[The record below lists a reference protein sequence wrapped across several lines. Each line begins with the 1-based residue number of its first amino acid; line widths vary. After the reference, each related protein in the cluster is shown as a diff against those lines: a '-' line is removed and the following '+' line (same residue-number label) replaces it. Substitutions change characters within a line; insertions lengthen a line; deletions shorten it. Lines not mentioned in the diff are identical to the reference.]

1 MGCFVAPLL
10 ATTSIETRDRKNVSM
25 DLIADHISH
34 RFGALE
40 VLDHVSFQVASGEV
54 VAIVGPSG
62 CGKSTLLQILGGLLR
77 PSAGTAELRG
87 APPANSLNPLTFVF
101 QDFALLPWCTVEQN
115 VEFPLVHTAL
125 GASERRAVID
135 DALSRTSLSDFR
147 GAYPKQLSGGMR
159 QRVGIARALAVRP
172 AILLMDEPL
181 SALDSQTRELLMEDF
196 IGLLADGSMGAVYV
210 THNLEE
216 AVRLADRIVVLSRRP
231 GRVREVVTIPMT
243 RAERGDINARG
254 RLLTLQNDLWSLIRE
269 EAIDAEREV
278 QHA

>member
-1 MGCFVAPLL
+1 
-10 ATTSIETRDRKNVSM
+10 M

-34 RFGALE
+34 RFGALD
-40 VLDHVSFQVASGEV
+40 VLDNVSFQVASGEV

-62 CGKSTLLQILGGLLR
+62 CGKSTLLSILGGLLR
-77 PSAGTAELRG
+77 PSEGQAELRG
-87 APPANSLNPLTFVF
+87 APAAGSLNPLTFVF
-101 QDFALLPWCTVEQN
+101 QDFALLPWCTVEEN
-115 VEFPLVHTAL
+115 VEFPLDHTDL
-125 GASERRAVID
+125 SASERRAVID
-135 DALSRTSLSDFR
+135 DALRRTGLSDFR
-147 GAYPKQLSGGMR
+147 GAWPKQLSGGMR

-196 IGLLADGSMGAVYV
+196 IGLLTDGTMGAVYV

-231 GRVREVVTIPMT
+231 GRIREVVTIPLT
-243 RAERGDINARG
+243 RAERGDVAGRE
-254 RLLTLQNDLWSLIRE
+254 RLLALQNDLWSLIRE

>member
-1 MGCFVAPLL
+1 M
-10 ATTSIETRDRKNVSM
+10 N
-25 DLIADHISH
+25 LIADKISH
-34 RFGALE
+34 RFGALD
-40 VLDHVSFQVASGEV
+40 VLDQVSFTVASGEV

-62 CGKSTLLQILGGLLR
+62 CGKSTLLSILGGLLQ
-77 PSAGTAELRG
+77 PSEGRAELRG
-87 APPANSLNPLTFVF
+87 APPAGSLNPLTFVF
-101 QDFALLPWCTVEQN
+101 QDFALLPWCTVEAN

-125 GASERRAVID
+125 AATARRAVVD
-135 DALSRTSLSDFR
+135 DALRRTGLSDFR
-147 GAYPKQLSGGMR
+147 SAFPKQLSGGMR

-196 IGLLADGSMGAVYV
+196 IGLLADGAMGAVYV

-231 GRVREVVTIPMT
+231 GRVREIVDIPMT
-243 RAERGDINARG
+243 RAERGAIDARG
-254 RLLTLQNDLWSLIRE
+254 KLLALQNDLWSLIRE

>member
-1 MGCFVAPLL
+1 
-10 ATTSIETRDRKNVSM
+10 M

-34 RFGALE
+34 RFGTLD
-40 VLDHVSFQVASGEV
+40 VLDQVSFTVRAGEV

-62 CGKSTLLQILGGLLR
+62 CGKSTLLSILGGLLR
-77 PSAGTAELRG
+77 PREGQAELRG
-87 APPANSLNPLTFVF
+87 APPAGSLNPLTFVF
-101 QDFALLPWCTVEQN
+101 QDFALLPWCTVEAN

-125 GASERRAVID
+125 GISERRAVVD
-135 DALSRTSLSDFR
+135 DALRRTGLTDFR

-196 IGLLADGSMGAVYV
+196 IRLLADGSMGAVYV

-243 RAERGDINARG
+243 RDERGDINARG
-254 RLLTLQNDLWSLIRE
+254 KLLAIQNDLWSLIRE

>member
-1 MGCFVAPLL
+1 
-10 ATTSIETRDRKNVSM
+10 M
-25 DLIADHISH
+25 DLIANHITH
-34 RFGALE
+34 RFGALD
-40 VLDHVSFQVASGEV
+40 VLDDVSFTVGAGEV

-62 CGKSTLLQILGGLLR
+62 CGKSTLLQVLGGLLR
-77 PSAGTAELRG
+77 PSAGSAEWRG
-87 APPANSLNPLTFVF
+87 AAPPGSLNPLTFVF
-101 QDFALLPWCTVEQN
+101 QDFALLPWCTVEEN
-115 VEFPLVHTAL
+115 VEFPLLHTGL
-125 GASERRAVID
+125 PMSERRAIVD
-135 DALSRTSLSDFR
+135 DALRRTSLSDFR
-147 GAYPKQLSGGMR
+147 GTYPKQLSGGMR

-196 IGLLADGSMGAVYV
+196 VSLLADGSMGAVYV

-231 GRVREVVTIPMT
+231 GRIREVVAIPLT
-243 RAERGDINARG
+243 RDERGDINARG
-254 RLLTLQNDLWSLIRE
+254 KLLSLQSGLWSLIRE